1 MDLKALTEYLVKKI
15 VMNTEAVS
23 VEETKEDDTYIVN
36 INVAEE
42 DIGRVIG
49 RDGKMINAIRTIVQA
64 SGYINEKPNVRINID
79 SKKN

>member
-23 VEETKEDDTYIVN
+23 VEETKEEDTYIVN